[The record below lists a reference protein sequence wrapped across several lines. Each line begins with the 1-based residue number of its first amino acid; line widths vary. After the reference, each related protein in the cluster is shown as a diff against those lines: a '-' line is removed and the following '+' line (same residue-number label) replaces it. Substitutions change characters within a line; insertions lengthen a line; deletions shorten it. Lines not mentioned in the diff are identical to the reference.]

1 MMCNLLIEIFNRAY
15 RWTIFEMFNINN
27 FGHGKP
33 SATDT
38 LDTASKSTIQKT
50 GEATG
55 NLADNKLQI

>member
-1 MMCNLLIEIFNRAY
+1 
-15 RWTIFEMFNINN
+15 MFNINN